1 MVKVRWRL
9 LIGFIFLVATLTAAA
24 SKVNLVE
31 RVADIRTN
39 APFADI
45 WPNADTDIWPN
56 LSDIWPNVDLGA
68 IWPNAPVDSG
78 TATGS

>member
-9 LIGFIFLVATLTAAA
+9 LIGLIFLVAALASMLTATA

-45 WPNADTDIWPN
+45 WPNLPDIWPN
-56 LSDIWPNVDLGA
+56 LDLGA
-68 IWPNAPVDSG
+68 IWPNAPTDSDIP
-78 TATGS
+78 TGD